1 MPYAVGDAFRGFP
14 VVGTTEAFFDPRFPY
29 PRAASSGAKLAEGR
43 ALRRDG
49 VVHVEVRIVD
59 GAPVEVT
66 IAGDA
71 CILFSASLADR

>member
-1 MPYAVGDAFRGFP
+1 MPHDGA
-14 VVGTTEAFFDPRFPY
+14 TLRF
-29 PRAASSGAKLAEGR
+29 AGHQGR

-59 GAPVEVT
+59 DAPVEVT

-71 CILFSASLADR
+71 CILFAASLDG